1 MAIAETPPRPC
12 NMSAV
17 TSSSRAMQ
25 SQSTLPLG
33 VLVRIARCPI
43 PNDGVVS
50 IVISPGARRRNLLSC
65 DVRRLSRVV
74 QNCPEAG
81 TNCRSS
87 LQIGHASGGDAEGG
101 YCVPQAVQM
110 KAGMS
115 EGYRQTARLGKGDGS
130 GVRG

>member
-1 MAIAETPPRPC
+1 MAIAETPPRLC
-12 NMSAV
+12 SMSAV
-17 TSSSRAMQ
+17 ASASRVMQ

-33 VLVRIARCPI
+33 VLARIARCPI

-50 IVISPGARRRNLLSC
+50 IVISPGARRRNLLLC
-65 DVRRLSRVV
+65 DVRRSSRVV
-74 QNCPEAG
+74 QDCPEAG

-87 LQIGHASGGDAEGG
+87 LQIGHASGGDTEGG

-115 EGYRQTARLGKGDGS
+115 ELTDKPPAWGRVMGLT
-130 GVRG
+130 